1 MTREENAEVFSDTLS
16 RMKSNPILGKAV
28 HESTGHQFL
37 LKEGDDYTPHSGETY
52 PGKCRV
58 EVSKRRTLE
67 AAGRYRGM
75 KTIVLNFASAVNPGG
90 GVRKGSNAQ
99 EESICRISTLYPSL
113 KDDYMCRNF
122 YLPHRASADRRNND
136 DLIYTPGVVVFRS
149 DDDYMTLLDE
159 SEWYRVNVITAAA
172 PDLREPRP
180 GDSDYGRPYMK
191 LSENELLSL
200 HKKRMRRI
208 LSVAAGEG
216 NDAVILGAFGCGA
229 FRNPPYVVAEA
240 IADVIGEYRNRFRV
254 IEAAVFTA
262 EGRSEYN
269 YDSLR
274 RVLSSI

>member
-16 RMKSNPILGKAV
+16 RMRSNPILGKAV
-28 HESTGHQFL
+28 RESTGHQFL
-37 LKEGDDYTPHSGETY
+37 LKEGDDYTPHSSEMYT
-52 PGKCRV
+52 GKCRV

-75 KTIVLNFASAVNPGG
+75 KTAVLNFASAVNPGG

-149 DDDYMTLLDE
+149 DDDYMTMLDE

-216 NDAVILGAFGCGA
+216 NEAVILGAFGCGA
-229 FRNPPYVVAEA
+229 FRNPPYIVAEA

-269 YDSLR
+269 FDSFR
-274 RVLSSI
+274 RILSSI

>member
-1 MTREENAEVFSDTLS
+1 MTREENAEVFNDTLS
-16 RMKSNPILGKAV
+16 EMRNNLFLRKAV
-28 HESTGHQFL
+28 HESTEHQFL
-37 LKEGDDYTPHSGETY
+37 LKESDDYTPHSNETY

-75 KTIVLNFASAVNPGG
+75 KTVVLNFASAVTPGG

-113 KDDYMCRNF
+113 KDDYMWRNF

-136 DLIYTPGVVVFRS
+136 DIIYTPGVVVFRS
-149 DDDYMTLLDE
+149 DDEYMTLLDE

-216 NDAVILGAFGCGA
+216 NEAVILGAFGCGA

-240 IADVIGEYRNRFRV
+240 IAEVLKEYRTSFRV

-269 YDSLR
+269 FDSFR
-274 RVLSSI
+274 RILSSI

>member
-1 MTREENAEVFSDTLS
+1 MR
-16 RMKSNPILGKAV
+16 RNPILRKAV
-28 HESTGHQFL
+28 YESTRQQFL
-37 LKEGDDYTPHSGETY
+37 LKENESYIPHCGGTY
-52 PGKCRV
+52 PQKCRV

-75 KTIVLNFASAVNPGG
+75 KTAVLNFASAVNPGG

-99 EESICRISTLYPSL
+99 EESICRISTLYSSL
-113 KDDYMCRNF
+113 NDDNMWRNF

-136 DLIYTPGVVVFRS
+136 DLIYTPGVIVFRS
-149 DDDYMTLLDE
+149 DDGYMNLLDE
-159 SEWYRVNVITAAA
+159 SEWYEVNVITAAA

-180 GDSDYGRPYMK
+180 GDSDYGRPYIK

-216 NDAVILGAFGCGA
+216 NEAVILGAFGCGA
-229 FRNPPYVVAEA
+229 FRNPPYIVAEA
-240 IADVIGEYRNRFRV
+240 IADAIEEYRSRFRV

-269 YDSLR
+269 WDSFR
-274 RVLSSI
+274 RILSAI

>member
-16 RMKSNPILGKAV
+16 RMRSNPILGKAV

-37 LKEGDDYTPHSGETY
+37 LKEGDVYTPHSSETY
-52 PGKCRV
+52 TGKCRV

-75 KTIVLNFASAVNPGG
+75 KTAVLNFASAVNPGG

-113 KDDYMCRNF
+113 KDDFMWRNF
-122 YLPHRASADRRNND
+122 YLPHRYSQDRRNND
-136 DLIYTPGVVVFRS
+136 DIIYTPGVVVFRS
-149 DDDYMTLLDE
+149 DDDYMTMLDE

-216 NDAVILGAFGCGA
+216 NEAVILGAFGCGA

-269 YDSLR
+269 YDSFKKII
-274 RVLSSI
+274 SF

>member
-1 MTREENAEVFSDTLS
+1 MTREENAEVFRDTLS
-16 RMKSNPILGKAV
+16 RMRSNHILGKAV
-28 HESTGHQFL
+28 RESTGHQFL
-37 LKEGDDYTPHSGETY
+37 LKEGDDYTAHSREMY
-52 PGKCRV
+52 PVKCRV

-75 KTIVLNFASAVNPGG
+75 KTAVLNFASAVNPGG

-113 KDDYMCRNF
+113 KDDFMWRNF
-122 YLPHRASADRRNND
+122 YLPHRYSQDRRNND
-136 DLIYTPGVVVFRS
+136 DIIYTPGVVVFRS
-149 DDDYMTLLDE
+149 DDEYMTLLDE
-159 SEWYRVNVITAAA
+159 SEWCRVNVITAAA

-180 GDSDYGRPYMK
+180 GDSDYGRHYIK
-191 LSENELLSL
+191 LSESELLSL

-216 NDAVILGAFGCGA
+216 NEAVILGAFGCGA

-269 YDSLR
+269 FDSFR

>member
-1 MTREENAEVFSDTLS
+1 
-16 RMKSNPILGKAV
+16 MKSNPILGKAV

-37 LKEGDDYTPHSGETY
+37 LKEGDDYTPHSREMY

-113 KDDYMCRNF
+113 KDDYMWRNF
-122 YLPHRASADRRNND
+122 YLPHRYSQDRRNND
-136 DLIYTPGVVVFRS
+136 DIIYTPDVVVFRS

-159 SEWYRVNVITAAA
+159 REWYRVNVITAAA
-172 PDLREPRP
+172 PDLREPRL
-180 GDSDYGRPYMK
+180 GDSDYGRPYIK

-200 HKKRMRRI
+200 HKKRIRRI

-216 NDAVILGAFGCGA
+216 NEVLILGAFGCGA
-229 FRNPPYVVAEA
+229 FRNPPYIVAEA

-269 YDSLR
+269 FDSFR
-274 RVLSSI
+274 RVLSSL

>member
-1 MTREENAEVFSDTLS
+1 MTREENAEVFSGTLS
-16 RMKSNPILGKAV
+16 EMRNNPLLRKAV

-37 LKEGDDYTPHSGETY
+37 LKEGDDYIPHSSETY
-52 PGKCRV
+52 PGKCMV

-75 KTIVLNFASAVNPGG
+75 KTAVLNFASAVNPGG

-99 EESICRISTLYPSL
+99 EESICRISTLYSSL
-113 KDDYMCRNF
+113 KDDYMWRNF
-122 YLPHRASADRRNND
+122 YLPHRASADRRNNAD
-136 DLIYTPGVVVFRS
+136 IIYTPGVVVFRS
-149 DDDYMTLLDE
+149 DDEYMNLLDE
-159 SEWYRVNVITAAA
+159 SEWYEVNVITAAA

-180 GDSDYGRPYMK
+180 GDSDYGRPYIK

-200 HKKRMRRI
+200 HKKRMERI

-216 NDAVILGAFGCGA
+216 NEAVIIGAFGCGA
-229 FRNPPYVVAEA
+229 FRNPPYIVAEA
-240 IADVIGEYRNRFRV
+240 IAEVLKDYRTSFRV

-269 YDSLR
+269 YDSFKKI
-274 RVLSSI
+274 LSF

>member
-16 RMKSNPILGKAV
+16 EMRNNPILRKAV
-28 HESTGHQFL
+28 DESTKNQFL
-37 LKEGDDYTPHSGETY
+37 LKEGEDYTPHFNQTY
-52 PGKCRV
+52 PQKCRV

-67 AAGRYRGM
+67 AAGRYRDM
-75 KTIVLNFASAVNPGG
+75 KTVVLNFASSVNPGG
-90 GVRKGSNAQ
+90 GVRKGANAQ
-99 EESICRISTLYPSL
+99 EESICRISTLYSSL
-113 KDDYMCRNF
+113 RDDYMWRNF
-122 YLPHRASADRRNND
+122 YLPHRYSQDRRNND
-136 DLIYTPGVVVFRS
+136 DIIYTPGVVVFKG
-149 DDDYMTLLDE
+149 DDDYMKLLDE

-180 GDSDYGRPYMK
+180 CDSDYGRPYIK

-216 NDAVILGAFGCGA
+216 NEAVIIGAFGCGA

-240 IADVIGEYRNRFRV
+240 VAEVLKDYRTSFRV

-269 YDSLR
+269 YDSFR
-274 RVLSSI
+274 RVLSAI